1 MAKIE
6 FSYRTVLFT
15 LGLLAGVW
23 VFIQIRDILFLL
35 FIAFLLMTAI
45 HPLVVMLERI
55 RIPRVLSILIVY
67 VVVFGLFGVSL
78 AGTIPLLVTQS
89 TKLITDLPTFAAR
102 VLPYWN
108 IDVGML
114 TKQIAPIS
122 ENIVGVTVGI
132 FSNVITTLTTLVF
145 TFYFLL
151 ERPRAEQVL
160 TPLVGEQ
167 MTKKT
172 IAILR
177 AIEKRLGKWVRGELM
192 LMFSIGIFSYIGL
205 MVLHVDFAL
214 PLAIIAGVL
223 EIVPTIGPIVS
234 AIPAILVALAIS
246 PFLAL
251 TVAALYFII
260 QQTENNLLV
269 PLVMKRTIG
278 FSPLVTILSVMIGGR
293 FAGAIGAVLAVPLL
307 LVLQI
312 LVAELFI
319 QKSGATS
326 RSA

>member
-1 MAKIE
+1 MTKIE

-15 LGLLAGVW
+15 LAVLAGIW
-23 VFIQIRDILFLL
+23 ALIQIRDILFLL
-35 FIAFLLMTAI
+35 FVAFLLMTAI
-45 HPLVVMLERI
+45 HPLVMLLERI
-55 RIPRVLSILIVY
+55 RIPRIVSILIVY
-67 VVVFGLFGVSL
+67 IVVFGLFGMSL
-78 AGTIPLLVTQS
+78 AGTIPVLVTQS
-89 TKLITDLPTFAAR
+89 AKLVTDLPTFAAH

-108 IDVGML
+108 VDVNTL

-132 FSNVITTLTTLVF
+132 FSNIIATLTTLVF
-145 TFYFLL
+145 AFYFLL

-160 TPLVGEQ
+160 IPLIGES
-167 MTKKT
+167 MTKR
-172 IAILR
+172 AVFILR
-177 AIEKRLGKWVRGELM
+177 AIERRLGKWVRGELI
-192 LMFSIGIFSYIGL
+192 LMFSIGVFSYIGL
-205 MVLHVDFAL
+205 TILHVDFAL

-234 AIPAILVALAIS
+234 AIPAILVALAVS

-269 PLVMKRTIG
+269 PIVMKRTIG

-293 FAGAIGAVLAVPLL
+293 FAGIIGAILAVPLL
-307 LVLQI
+307 LVLEI
-312 LVAELFI
+312 LIQEFFI
-319 QKSGATS
+319 QKPRVTS
-326 RSA
+326 RIT

>member
-1 MAKIE
+1 MTKIE
-6 FSYRTVLFT
+6 FSYRTILFA
-15 LGLLAGVW
+15 LALLAGIW
-23 VFIQIRDILFLL
+23 ALIQIRDILFLL
-35 FIAFLLMTAI
+35 FVAFLLMTAI

-55 RIPRVLSILIVY
+55 RIPRVVSILIVY
-67 VVVFGLFGVSL
+67 IVVFGLFGVSL
-78 AGTIPLLVTQS
+78 AGTIPLLVSQS

-108 IDVGML
+108 IDVSTL

-132 FSNVITTLTTLVF
+132 FSNIIATLTTLVF

-160 TPLVGEQ
+160 IPLVGES

-172 IAILR
+172 VTVLR
-177 AIEKRLGKWVRGELM
+177 AIERRLGKWVRGELL
-192 LMFSIGIFSYIGL
+192 LMFSIGVFSYIGL
-205 MVLHVDFAL
+205 TVLRVDFAL

-234 AIPAILVALAIS
+234 AIPAILVALTIS

-251 TVAALYFII
+251 IVAALYFII

-293 FAGAIGAVLAVPLL
+293 LAGVIGAILAIPLL

-312 LVAELFI
+312 LLNEFLI
-319 QKSGATS
+319 QKSG
-326 RSA
+326 SARGNE

>member
-15 LGLLAGVW
+15 LGLLGGMW
-23 VFIQIRDILFLL
+23 VVIQIRDILFLL
-35 FIAFLLMTAI
+35 FVAFLLMTAI
-45 HPLVVMLERI
+45 HPLVLMLEQI

-78 AGTIPLLVTQS
+78 AGTIPVLVTQS

-132 FSNVITTLTTLVF
+132 FSNIITTLTTLVF

-160 TPLVGEQ
+160 IPLVGEDV
-167 MTKKT
+167 TKRT
-172 IAILR
+172 ITILR
-177 AIEKRLGKWVRGELM
+177 AIERQLGKWVRGELI

-205 MVLHVDFAL
+205 IVLHVDFAL

-234 AIPAILVALAIS
+234 AIPAILVALAVS

-293 FAGAIGAVLAVPLL
+293 FAGVIGAVLAVPLL

-319 QKSGATS
+319 QKSRTTS
-326 RSA
+326 KSA